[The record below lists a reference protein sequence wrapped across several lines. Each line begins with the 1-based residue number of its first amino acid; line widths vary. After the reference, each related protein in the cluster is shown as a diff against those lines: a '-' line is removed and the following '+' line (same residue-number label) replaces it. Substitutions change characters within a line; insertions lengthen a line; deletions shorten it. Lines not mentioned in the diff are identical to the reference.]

1 MELSTDELAVIN
13 AYQRDF
19 PMSARPYARIG
30 EALGMTEEAVLAIL
44 TGLKEKNVLTRVGA
58 VVKPNSAGVSTL
70 AAIEVPDER
79 LEEVA
84 ELVSA
89 HPEVNHN
96 YEREHSL
103 NLWFVATAPD
113 IGRLAQVMSEI
124 STETGLG
131 VVELPLITSYH
142 IDLGFAI

>member
-1 MELSTDELAVIN
+1 MELSKDELAVIN

-19 PMSARPYARIG
+19 PMTSRPYARMG
-30 EALGMTEEAVLAIL
+30 EKLGMSEEAVLKVL
-44 TGLKEKNVLTRVGA
+44 TELKEKNVLSRVGA
-58 VVKPNSAGVSTL
+58 VVTPNSAGVSTL
-70 AAIEVPDER
+70 AAIEVPEER

-84 ELVSA
+84 DLVSA

-96 YEREHSL
+96 YEREHAL

-113 IGRLAQVMSEI
+113 ISHLARVLSAI
-124 STETGLG
+124 TSETGLE
-131 VVELPLITSYH
+131 VIELPLIAAYH

>member
-19 PMSARPYARIG
+19 PMSGRPYARMG

-44 TGLKEKNVLTRVGA
+44 TGLKDKDILTRVGA

-113 IGRLAQVMSEI
+113 IGQLARVISDI
-124 STETGLG
+124 STETGLE
-131 VVELPLITSYH
+131 VIELPLITSYH

>member
-1 MELSTDELAVIN
+1 MELSVDELAVIN

-19 PMSARPYARIG
+19 PMSRRPYARMG
-30 EALGMTEEAVLAIL
+30 EALGMTEEVVLAIL
-44 TGLKEKNVLTRVGA
+44 ANLKEKNILSRVGA
-58 VVKPNSAGVSTL
+58 VVNPNSAGVSTL

-84 ELVSA
+84 ELINA

-113 IGRLAQVMSEI
+113 ISHLAQVMSEI
-124 STETGLG
+124 STETGLE
-131 VVELPLITSYH
+131 VIELPLIKAYH